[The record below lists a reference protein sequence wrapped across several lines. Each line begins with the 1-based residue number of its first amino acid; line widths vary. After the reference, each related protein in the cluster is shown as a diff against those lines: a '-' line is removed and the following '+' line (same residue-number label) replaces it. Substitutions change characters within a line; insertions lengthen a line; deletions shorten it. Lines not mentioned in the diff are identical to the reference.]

1 MASVSGKTDR
11 RLLVTSCESLSSD
24 EITKYQR
31 LLVESS
37 DPGGEDSLTPTE
49 DMVNAVWNRVL
60 RKPTGSIARLN
71 DDFLKL
77 GGDSLSVIILVS
89 TVRKQKINLTAQ
101 EIYKARLL

>member
-49 DMVNAVWNRVL
+49 DMVNAVWN
-60 RKPTGSIARLN
+60 
-71 DDFLKL
+71 
-77 GGDSLSVIILVS
+77 SVIILVS